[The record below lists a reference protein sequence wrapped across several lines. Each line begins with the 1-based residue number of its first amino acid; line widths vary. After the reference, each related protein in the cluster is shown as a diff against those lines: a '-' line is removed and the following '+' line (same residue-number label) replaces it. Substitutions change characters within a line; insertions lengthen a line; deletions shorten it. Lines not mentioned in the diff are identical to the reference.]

1 MLKSKEK
8 LVAICMS
15 TYNGEKYLEEQ
26 LQSLINQTY
35 SNIKIYVRD
44 DGSSDKTKEILQRYK
59 DKIIII
65 AAKENIGVTQSF
77 MRLLNCAED
86 ADYYA
91 FCDQDDV
98 WLPNKIER
106 AIEKLEKGKCQI
118 PTMYFSDYDY
128 YDENMNYI
136 SRSAIN
142 KNGPSFQNALVEC
155 ISLGMNMVINRSLR
169 DLLVRNK
176 MQKAMYH
183 DWIIYLIASS
193 IGNIIY
199 DREVTVK
206 YRRHGKNVS
215 TANQNFIQFQIWR
228 IKQIFKKS
236 YFKQVKEQLIE
247 FENIYKENLRE
258 EDKKILSLFTKRNYS
273 FVNSMKK
280 VFYPKMFRQKIL
292 DDIFIRI
299 IFLVSII

>member
-1 MLKSKEK
+1 MKKEEK

-26 LQSLINQTY
+26 LESLFNQTY

-44 DGSSDKTKEILQRYK
+44 DGSVDKTKEILEKYK
-59 DKIIII
+59 DKIIIVDS
-65 AAKENIGVTQSF
+65 KENLGVTKSF
-77 MRLLNCAED
+77 MNLLTIDED

-98 WLPNKIER
+98 WLPNKIEM
-106 AIEKLEKGKCQI
+106 AVEKLKKSKKEI
-118 PTMYFSDYDY
+118 PTMYFTDYDY

-136 SRSAIN
+136 NRSAIN
-142 KNGPSFQNALVEC
+142 KNGPSFKNALVEC

-169 DLLVRNK
+169 DILVENK
-176 MQKAMYH
+176 MEKAMYH

-199 DREVTVK
+199 DRQVSVK
-206 YRRHGKNVS
+206 YRRHGNNVS
-215 TANQNFIQFQIWR
+215 SANQNFIQFQIWR
-228 IKQIFKKS
+228 IKQIFKKY

-247 FENIYKENLRE
+247 FENIYKEHLKI
-258 EDKKILSLFTKRNYS
+258 EDKKVLSLFTKKKYS
-273 FVNSMKK
+273 FINAIKK
-280 VFYPKMFRQKIL
+280 VFYPHMFRQRLI
-292 DDIFIRI
+292 DDMFIRI
-299 IFLVSII
+299 IFLFGIL

>member
-1 MLKSKEK
+1 MIKNKEK

-15 TYNGEKYLEEQ
+15 TYNGEKYIEEQ
-26 LQSLINQTY
+26 LKSLFNQTY

-44 DGSSDKTKEILQRYK
+44 DGSSDKTKAILQKYN
-59 DKIIII
+59 DKITIIES
-65 AAKENIGVTQSF
+65 KENLGVTQSF
-77 MRLLNCAED
+77 MSLLDYVEE

-98 WLPNKIER
+98 WLENKIER
-106 AIEKLEKGKCQI
+106 AVEKLERSKEEI
-118 PTMYFSDYDY
+118 PTMYFSDYNYCD
-128 YDENMNYI
+128 DNMNYI
-136 SRSAIN
+136 NRSAIN

-169 DLLVRNK
+169 DILVKNK

-183 DWIIYLIASS
+183 DWIIYLIASA
-193 IGNIIY
+193 IGNTIY

-247 FENIYKENLRE
+247 FENIYKEKLKL
-258 EDKKILSLFTKRNYS
+258 EDKELLSLFTKKNYN
-273 FVNSMKK
+273 FINAMKK
-280 VFYPKMFRQKIL
+280 VFYKHMYRQKIL
-292 DDIFIRI
+292 DDIFMRI
-299 IFLVSII
+299 IFLVGII

>member
-1 MLKSKEK
+1 MENKEK
-8 LVAICMS
+8 IVAICMS

-26 LQSLINQTY
+26 LKSLFEQTY
-35 SNIKIYVRD
+35 QNIRIYVRD
-44 DGSSDKTKEILQRYK
+44 DGSSDKTREILDKYK
-59 DKIIII
+59 NKIIIVDS
-65 AAKENIGVTQSF
+65 KENLGVTKSF
-77 MRLLNCAED
+77 MNLLTFDEE

-106 AIEKLEKGKCQI
+106 AVEKLEQTKKEI
-118 PTMYFSDYDY
+118 PTMYFTDYNY
-128 YDENMNYI
+128 HDENMNYM

-169 DLLVRNK
+169 DILIKNK
-176 MQKAMYH
+176 MEKAMYH

-193 IGNIIY
+193 IGNVIY

-206 YRRHGKNVS
+206 YRRHRNNVS
-215 TANQNFIQFQIWR
+215 SANQNFIQFQIWR

-247 FENIYKENLRE
+247 FENIYKEKLKP
-258 EDKKILSLFTKRNYS
+258 EDKKLLNLFIKRNYS
-273 FVNSMKK
+273 FINAIKK
-280 VFYPKMFRQKIL
+280 VCYPHMFRQKVL
-292 DDIFIRI
+292 DDLFIRTLFLIGI
-299 IFLVSII
+299 I

>member
-1 MLKSKEK
+1 MKSKEK

-26 LQSLINQTY
+26 LQSLFNQTY

-44 DGSSDKTKEILQRYK
+44 DGSSDKTKEILQRYQ
-59 DKIIII
+59 DKITIVES
-65 AAKENIGVTQSF
+65 KENLGVVQSF
-77 MRLLNCAED
+77 MSLLNYVED

-98 WLPNKIER
+98 WLANKIEI
-106 AIEKLEKGKCQI
+106 AVEKLEESESQV

-128 YDENMNYI
+128 CDENMNYT

-155 ISLGMNMVINRSLR
+155 ISLGMNMVINKKLR
-169 DLLVRNK
+169 DILVKNK

-193 IGNIIY
+193 IGNVIY

-247 FENIYKENLRE
+247 FENIYKEKLKP
-258 EDKKILSLFTKRNYS
+258 EDKKLLSFFTKKNYN
-273 FVNSMKK
+273 FINAMKK
-280 VFYPKMFRQKIL
+280 VFYPHMFRQKIL
-292 DDIFIRI
+292 DDIFMRML
-299 IFLVSII
+299 FLVGII

>member
-1 MLKSKEK
+1 MKKEDK

-26 LQSLINQTY
+26 LQSLFNQTY

-44 DGSSDKTKEILQRYK
+44 DGSSDKTKEVLQKYK
-59 DKIIII
+59 DKITIIEST
-65 AAKENIGVTQSF
+65 ENLGVTQSF
-77 MRLLNCAED
+77 MSLLNYVED

-106 AIEKLEKGKCQI
+106 AVEKLEDTKKEI

-136 SRSAIN
+136 NRSAVN

-155 ISLGMNMVINRSLR
+155 ISLGMNMVINHSLR
-169 DLLVRNK
+169 DIIVKNK
-176 MQKAMYH
+176 MKKAMYH
-183 DWIIYLIASS
+183 DWIIYLIATG
-193 IGNIIY
+193 IGNVIY

-206 YRRHGKNVS
+206 YRRHSKNVS
-215 TANQNFIQFQIWR
+215 NANQNFIKFQIWR

-247 FENIYKENLRE
+247 FENIYKEKLNIK
-258 EDKKILSLFTKRNYS
+258 DKKLLSLFTKRNYN
-273 FVNSMKK
+273 FVNAIKK
-280 VFYPKMFRQKIL
+280 VFYPHMFRQKIL

-299 IFLVSII
+299 LFLFGII

>member
-1 MLKSKEK
+1 MKSKEK

-15 TYNGEKYLEEQ
+15 TYNGEKYLEQQ
-26 LQSLINQTY
+26 LQSLFNQTY

-44 DGSSDKTKEILQRYK
+44 DGSTDKTMEILQKYQ
-59 DKIIII
+59 DKLIIVES
-65 AAKENIGVTQSF
+65 KENLGVVQSF
-77 MRLLNCAED
+77 MNILNYAED

-98 WLPNKIER
+98 WLENKIER
-106 AIEKLEKGKCQI
+106 AVKKLEESKEKI
-118 PTMYFSDYDY
+118 PTMYFSDYNY
-128 YDENMNYI
+128 CNENMNYI

-155 ISLGMNMVINRSLR
+155 ISLGMNMVIDRNLR
-169 DLLVRNK
+169 DILVKNK

-183 DWIIYLIASS
+183 DWIIYLIASG
-193 IGNIIY
+193 IGNVIY

-206 YRRHGKNVS
+206 YRRHGNNVS
-215 TANQNFIQFQIWR
+215 TANQSFIQFQIWR

-247 FENIYKENLRE
+247 FENIYSEKLKT
-258 EDKKILSLFTKRNYS
+258 EDRKLLKLFTKKNYS
-273 FVNSMKK
+273 FTNAIKK
-280 VFYPKMFRQKIL
+280 VFYPHMFRQKIL
-292 DDIFIRI
+292 DDIFIRF
-299 IFLVSII
+299 IFLIGII

>member
-1 MLKSKEK
+1 MKNEEK

-26 LQSLINQTY
+26 LKSLFSQTY

-44 DGSSDKTKEILQRYK
+44 DGSSDKTKEILCKYK
-59 DKIIII
+59 EKITIVEST
-65 AAKENIGVTQSF
+65 KNLGVVQSF
-77 MRLLNCAED
+77 MQLLKYVEN

-91 FCDQDDV
+91 FCDQDDI

-106 AIEKLEKGKCQI
+106 AVEKLEENNNQI

-128 YDENMNYI
+128 CDENMNYI

-155 ISLGMNMVINRSLR
+155 ISLGMNMVINHNLR
-169 DLLVRNK
+169 DILVKNK
-176 MQKAMYH
+176 IEKAMYH
-183 DWIIYLIASS
+183 DWIIYLISS
-193 IGNIIY
+193 AIGNIIY
-199 DREVTVK
+199 DREVSVK
-206 YRRHGKNVS
+206 YRRHGNNVS

-236 YFKQVKEQLIE
+236 YFKQLKEQLIE
-247 FENIYKENLRE
+247 FEKIYKEQLKP
-258 EDKKILSLFTKRNYS
+258 EDKKLLSLFTKKNYS
-273 FVNSMKK
+273 FINAMKK
-280 VFYPKMFRQKIL
+280 VFYPHMFRQKIV

-299 IFLVSII
+299 IFLVGII

>member
-1 MLKSKEK
+1 MISEEK

-26 LQSLINQTY
+26 LKSLFNQTY

-44 DGSSDKTKEILQRYK
+44 DGSSDKTKEILQKYN
-59 DKIIII
+59 DKITIIES
-65 AAKENIGVTQSF
+65 KENIGVTQSF
-77 MRLLNCAED
+77 INLLENVED

-91 FCDQDDV
+91 FCDQDDI
-98 WLPNKIER
+98 WLEKKIER
-106 AIEKLEKGKCQI
+106 AVEKLEETKKEI
-118 PTMYFSDYDY
+118 PTMYFSDYNY
-128 YDENMNYI
+128 CDENMNYI
-136 SRSAIN
+136 NRSAKN

-169 DLLVRNK
+169 DIIVKNK

-183 DWIIYLIASS
+183 DWIIYLIASG

-236 YFKQVKEQLIE
+236 YFKQVKAQLIE
-247 FENIYKENLRE
+247 FENIYKEELKP
-258 EDKKILSLFTKRNYS
+258 EDKKLLSLFTKKNYN
-273 FVNSMKK
+273 FINAIKK
-280 VFYPKMFRQKIL
+280 VFYKKMYRQKIL
-292 DDIFIRI
+292 DDIFMRF
-299 IFLVSII
+299 IFLVGII

>member
-1 MLKSKEK
+1 MKNEEK

-26 LQSLINQTY
+26 LKSLFSQTY

-44 DGSSDKTKEILQRYK
+44 DGSSDKTKEILCKYK
-59 DKIIII
+59 EKIVIVEST
-65 AAKENIGVTQSF
+65 KNLGVVQSF
-77 MRLLNCAED
+77 MQLLKYVED

-91 FCDQDDV
+91 FCDQDDI

-106 AIEKLEKGKCQI
+106 AVEKLEESNNRI

-128 YDENMNYI
+128 CDENMNYI

-155 ISLGMNMVINRSLR
+155 ISLGMNMVINHSLR
-169 DLLVRNK
+169 DIIVKNR
-176 MQKAMYH
+176 MEKAMYH
-183 DWIIYLIASS
+183 DWIIYLISS
-193 IGNIIY
+193 AIGNIIY
-199 DREVTVK
+199 DREVSVK
-206 YRRHGKNVS
+206 YRRHGNNVS
-215 TANQNFIQFQIWR
+215 TVNQNFIQFQIWR

-236 YFKQVKEQLIE
+236 YFKQLKEQLIE
-247 FENIYKENLRE
+247 FEKIYKKQLKPK
-258 EDKKILSLFTKRNYS
+258 DKKLLSLFTKKNYS
-273 FVNSMKK
+273 FINAMKK
-280 VFYPKMFRQKIL
+280 VFYPHMFRQKIV

-299 IFLVSII
+299 IFLVGII

>member
-1 MLKSKEK
+1 MKGKEK

-26 LQSLINQTY
+26 LQSLFNQNY

-44 DGSSDKTKEILQRYK
+44 DKSSDKTKEILEKYK
-59 DKIIII
+59 DKITIVES
-65 AAKENIGVTQSF
+65 KENVGVVQSF
-77 MRLLNCAED
+77 MNILNYVED

-91 FCDQDDV
+91 FCDQDDI

-106 AIEKLEKGKCQI
+106 AVEKLEETDNQI
-118 PTMYFSDYDY
+118 PTMYFSDYEY

-155 ISLGMNMVINRSLR
+155 ISLGMNMIINHSLR
-169 DLLVRNK
+169 DILVKNK

-183 DWIIYLIASS
+183 DWIIYLISS
-193 IGNIIY
+193 AIGNIIY
-199 DREVTVK
+199 DREITVK
-206 YRRHGKNVS
+206 YRRHGNNVS

-247 FENIYKENLRE
+247 FENIYKEKLKP
-258 EDKKILSLFTKRNYS
+258 EDKKLLSLFTKRNYS
-273 FVNSMKK
+273 FVNTIKK
-280 VFYPKMFRQKIL
+280 VFYPHMFRQKIL
-292 DDIFIRI
+292 DDIFMRI
-299 IFLVSII
+299 IFLIGII